1 MHTGPISSS
10 STMGENAF
18 SNLEEKLLASTEK
31 LGAWLNTLV
40 AAAAHSHAQ
49 YIIAQSQKLF

>member
-1 MHTGPISSS
+1 
-10 STMGENAF
+10 MGENAF